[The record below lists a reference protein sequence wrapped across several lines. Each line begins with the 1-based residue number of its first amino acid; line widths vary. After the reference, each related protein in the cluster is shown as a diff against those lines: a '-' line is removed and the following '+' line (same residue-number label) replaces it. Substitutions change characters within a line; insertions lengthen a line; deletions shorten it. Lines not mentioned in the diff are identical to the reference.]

1 MAACLA
7 GDTGVLRRL
16 GPFDPA
22 AHLFAEDMDLC
33 LRARAAAIP
42 TVLHPSLRV
51 SHSGGHATLRDG
63 EPFDVLARRRRA
75 VIRATRG
82 RRALA
87 LDDLAQGATFAS
99 RTAAHAL
106 LGGDAA
112 RPARQLRALARARRA
127 GS

>member
-1 MAACLA
+1 
-7 GDTGVLRRL
+7 L

-33 LRARAAAIP
+33 LRARAAGIP

-51 SHSGGHATLRDG
+51 VHSGGHATLRDG

-75 VIRATRG
+75 VIRSTRG
-82 RRALA
+82 PRALA
-87 LDDLAQGATFAS
+87 LDDLAHGLTFAS
-99 RTAAHAL
+99 RAAGHAL

-112 RPARQLRALARARRA
+112 RPARQLQALAQARRA
-127 GS
+127 DRAAPVPGGSDR